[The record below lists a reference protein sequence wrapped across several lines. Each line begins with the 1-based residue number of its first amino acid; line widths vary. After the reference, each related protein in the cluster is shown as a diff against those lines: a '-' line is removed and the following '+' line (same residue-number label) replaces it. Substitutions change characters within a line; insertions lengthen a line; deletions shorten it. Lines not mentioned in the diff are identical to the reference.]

1 MGGAVDDAEP
11 LGFVLFR
18 VFDFVFA
25 LALAQCIYGEI
36 LLKRSIFFRLLSL
49 ILVVFILQTP
59 DSEAAKKRLKARDVA
74 DQCAINIGLL
84 YEFFKHH
91 RIEQYI
97 ARMRRMHKF
106 DQFGEMEYRKF
117 RKLRNGL
124 LGQIQNSPPFLT
136 KKTDRFKER
145 WRMLQRQG
153 FKGDI
158 AKICGKV

>member
-1 MGGAVDDAEP
+1 M
-11 LGFVLFR
+11 
-18 VFDFVFA
+18 
-25 LALAQCIYGEI
+25 
-36 LLKRSIFFRLLSL
+36 KRSNLFKMLSL
-49 ILVVFILQTP
+49 LVVILTLNFP
-59 DSEAAKKRLKARDVA
+59 MSEAAGKKLKARDIA

-97 ARMRRMHKF
+97 ARMRRLHKF
-106 DQFGEMEYRKF
+106 DYFGSMEYRKF
-117 RKLRNGL
+117 RKMRNGL
-124 LGQIQNSPPFLT
+124 LGQIQNSPPFIT

-158 AKICGKV
+158 AKVCGKV